1 MSKVIPTNH
10 FKKQRK
16 KVKKNPRWHSIFH
29 GEVPFPDDHRSP
41 WEYVINCFL
50 NDKPIPDYFY
60 EHSITLT
67 AQQKSQIK
75 NRLGSL
81 SQVEIK
87 GLDLHFDGRST
98 PRSWSIFFKISPRV
112 FCFQPFLTKKHL
124 KTLLYQH
131 LFSYYK
137 M

>member
-50 NDKPIPDYFY
+50 NDEPIPDYFY

-87 GLDLHFDGRST
+87 GFLHFDGHNGD
-98 PRSWSIFFKISPRV
+98 
-112 FCFQPFLTKKHL
+112 HL
-124 KTLLYQH
+124 LLYIRTNQGIVYLVGIGTH
-131 LFSYYK
+131 SDLF
-137 M
+137 

>member
-16 KVKKNPRWHSIFH
+16 KVKKNPRSHSIFH

-50 NDKPIPDYFY
+50 NDEPIPDYFY

-87 GLDLHFDGRST
+87 GLDLHFDGHNGD
-98 PRSWSIFFKISPRV
+98 
-112 FCFQPFLTKKHL
+112 HL
-124 KTLLYQH
+124 LLYIRTNQEIVYLVGIGTH
-131 LFSYYK
+131 SDLF
-137 M
+137 

>member
-50 NDKPIPDYFY
+50 NDEPIPDYFY

-81 SQVEIK
+81 SHVEIK
-87 GLDLHFDGRST
+87 GLDLHFDGNNGDN
-98 PRSWSIFFKISPRV
+98 
-112 FCFQPFLTKKHL
+112 
-124 KTLLYQH
+124 LLEYIRTNQGIVYLVGIGTH
-131 LFSYYK
+131 SDLF
-137 M
+137 

>member
-29 GEVPFPDDHRSP
+29 GAVPFPDDHRSP

-87 GLDLHFDGRST
+87 GLDLHFDGHNGD
-98 PRSWSIFFKISPRV
+98 
-112 FCFQPFLTKKHL
+112 HL
-124 KTLLYQH
+124 LLSQIA
-131 LFSYYK
+131 
-137 M
+137 

>member
-1 MSKVIPTNH
+1 MSKVIPTNY

-50 NDKPIPDYFY
+50 NDEPIPDYFY

-75 NRLGSL
+75 NRLVSL

-87 GLDLHFDGRST
+87 GLDLHFDGHNGY
-98 PRSWSIFFKISPRV
+98 
-112 FCFQPFLTKKHL
+112 HL
-124 KTLLYQH
+124 LLYIRTNQEIVYLVGIGTH
-131 LFSYYK
+131 SDLF
-137 M
+137 

>member
-1 MSKVIPTNH
+1 MSKGIPTNH
-10 FKKQRK
+10 FQKQRK
-16 KVKKNPRWHSIFH
+16 TVKKNPRWHSIFH

-50 NDKPIPDYFY
+50 NDEPIPDYFY

-87 GLDLHFDGRST
+87 GLDLHFDGHNGD
-98 PRSWSIFFKISPRV
+98 
-112 FCFQPFLTKKHL
+112 HL
-124 KTLLYQH
+124 LLYIRTNQEIVYLVGIGTH
-131 LFSYYK
+131 SDLF
-137 M
+137 

>member
-1 MSKVIPTNH
+1 MSKIITTNH

-29 GEVPFPDDHRSP
+29 GEVPFPDYHRSP

-50 NDKPIPDYFY
+50 NDEPIPDYFY

-87 GLDLHFDGRST
+87 GLDLHFDGHNGD
-98 PRSWSIFFKISPRV
+98 
-112 FCFQPFLTKKHL
+112 HL
-124 KTLLYQH
+124 LLYIRTNQEIVYLVGIGTH
-131 LFSYYK
+131 SDLF
-137 M
+137 

>member
-16 KVKKNPRWHSIFH
+16 KVKKNSRWHSIFH

-50 NDKPIPDYFY
+50 NDEPIPDYFY

-75 NRLGSL
+75 NRLGSIN
-81 SQVEIK
+81 QVEIK
-87 GLDLHFDGRST
+87 GLDLHFDGHNGD
-98 PRSWSIFFKISPRV
+98 
-112 FCFQPFLTKKHL
+112 HL
-124 KTLLYQH
+124 LLYIRTNQEIVYLVGIGTH
-131 LFSYYK
+131 SDLF
-137 M
+137 

>member
-1 MSKVIPTNH
+1 MSKVIPTNY

-41 WEYVINCFL
+41 WEYVINYFL
-50 NDKPIPDYFY
+50 NDEPIPDYFY

-75 NRLGSL
+75 NRLVSL

-87 GLDLHFDGRST
+87 GLDLHFDGHNGY
-98 PRSWSIFFKISPRV
+98 
-112 FCFQPFLTKKHL
+112 HL
-124 KTLLYQH
+124 LLYIRTNQEIVYLVGIGTH
-131 LFSYYK
+131 SDLF
-137 M
+137 

>member
-50 NDKPIPDYFY
+50 NDEPIPDYFY
-60 EHSITLT
+60 EHSVTLT

-75 NRLGSL
+75 NRLVSL

-87 GLDLHFDGRST
+87 GLDLHFDGHNGY
-98 PRSWSIFFKISPRV
+98 
-112 FCFQPFLTKKHL
+112 HL
-124 KTLLYQH
+124 LLYIRTNQEIVYLVGIGTH
-131 LFSYYK
+131 SDLF
-137 M
+137 

>member
-1 MSKVIPTNH
+1 MSKVIPTNY

-29 GEVPFPDDHRSP
+29 GAVPFPDDHRSP

-50 NDKPIPDYFY
+50 NDEPIPDYFY

-87 GLDLHFDGRST
+87 GLDLHFDGHNGD
-98 PRSWSIFFKISPRV
+98 
-112 FCFQPFLTKKHL
+112 HL
-124 KTLLYQH
+124 LLYIRTNQEIVYLVGIGTH
-131 LFSYYK
+131 SDLF
-137 M
+137 

>member
-1 MSKVIPTNH
+1 MSKIIPTNH

-41 WEYVINCFL
+41 WKYVISRFL
-50 NDKPIPDYFY
+50 NDEPIPDYFY

-87 GLDLHFDGRST
+87 GLDLHFDGHNGD
-98 PRSWSIFFKISPRV
+98 
-112 FCFQPFLTKKHL
+112 HL
-124 KTLLYQH
+124 LLYIRTNQEIVYLVGIGTH
-131 LFSYYK
+131 SDLF
-137 M
+137 

>member
-16 KVKKNPRWHSIFH
+16 KVKKNYRWYSIFH

-50 NDKPIPDYFY
+50 NDEPIPDYFY

-75 NRLGSL
+75 NRLGSF

-87 GLDLHFDGRST
+87 GLDLHFDGHNGD
-98 PRSWSIFFKISPRV
+98 
-112 FCFQPFLTKKHL
+112 HL
-124 KTLLYQH
+124 LLYIRTNQEIVYLVGIGTH
-131 LFSYYK
+131 SDLF
-137 M
+137 

>member
-75 NRLGSL
+75 NRLVSL
-81 SQVEIK
+81 IHFEIK
-87 GLDLHFDGRST
+87 GLDLHFDGHNGD
-98 PRSWSIFFKISPRV
+98 
-112 FCFQPFLTKKHL
+112 HL
-124 KTLLYQH
+124 LLYIRTNQEIVYLVGIGTH
-131 LFSYYK
+131 SDLF
-137 M
+137 

>member
-50 NDKPIPDYFY
+50 NDEPIPDYFY

-81 SQVEIK
+81 SQDEIK
-87 GLDLHFDGRST
+87 GLDLPFDGHNGD
-98 PRSWSIFFKISPRV
+98 
-112 FCFQPFLTKKHL
+112 HL
-124 KTLLYQH
+124 LL
-131 LFSYYK
+131 SYIA
-137 M
+137 

>member
-1 MSKVIPTNH
+1 MSKIIPTNH

-60 EHSITLT
+60 YLSITLT

-87 GLDLHFDGRST
+87 GLDLHFDGHNGD
-98 PRSWSIFFKISPRV
+98 
-112 FCFQPFLTKKHL
+112 HL
-124 KTLLYQH
+124 LLYIRTNQEIVYLVGIGTH
-131 LFSYYK
+131 SDLF
-137 M
+137 

>member
-10 FKKQRK
+10 FKKQHK

-50 NDKPIPDYFY
+50 NDEPIPDYFY

-67 AQQKSQIK
+67 AQQKAKLRIVWVPLV
-75 NRLGSL
+75 RL
-81 SQVEIK
+81 K
-87 GLDLHFDGRST
+87 
-98 PRSWSIFFKISPRV
+98 
-112 FCFQPFLTKKHL
+112 L
-124 KTLLYQH
+124 KD
-131 LFSYYK
+131 
-137 M
+137 